1 MRANPT
7 RLRPLTGLACVAL
20 TLLGACSGGGGG
32 GGGSSGAGS
41 GGNGG
46 AADACTETARKQFTL
61 DVARQWYLFP
71 ELLPTA
77 VDLTQFEDAEQLLDH
92 LTATAREQGKDRHF
106 SYITTRA
113 EEQALLGDGQFIG
126 FGFRTRTD
134 EGNRA
139 FVTEVFESSPAAE
152 AGLSRGDEIVA
163 VDSGSGFVATG
174 ELLADGS
181 SISDAL
187 GPAEAG
193 VRRGLRLLNG
203 AAIREVSMAKRT
215 VTMDPVPDGYGIQV
229 LPLAGTSGVGYLNL
243 RSYIDT
249 ADPQLR
255 QAFNQF
261 RARGLDYFI
270 VDLRYNG
277 GGLVS
282 TAELLSDLLGGD
294 RARNDVQF
302 ALVHNADRSS
312 QNRTRFF
319 DARPESVRPVRIA
332 FLTTGATGSAS
343 EISINTMAPWV
354 EVAIVGG
361 NTLGKPVGQLAF
373 DLPKC
378 EDRLRIVTFR
388 TINALAQGDY
398 YDGLA
403 GTLRYACAAT
413 DTLDRPPGDA
423 TEGLTAAA
431 LEWLGTGAC
440 AALINQTSARSK
452 PSGSPSVAPPAL
464 PRQPSPAQLWMPGV
478 E

>member
-1 MRANPT
+1 MSVSTASR
-7 RLRPLTGLACVAL
+7 RCSIGLACTAL
-20 TLLGACSGGGGG
+20 VLLGACSGGGDGG
-32 GGGSSGAGS
+32 GGD

-46 AADACTETARKQFTL
+46 DGGLPSACSETARKQFTL
-61 DVARQWYLFP
+61 DVTRDWYLFP

-77 VDLTQFEDAEQLLDH
+77 VNLAEFEDAEQLLDH
-92 LTATAREQGKDRHF
+92 LTATAREQRKDRHF
-106 SYITTRA
+106 SYLTTRA
-113 EEQALLGDGQFIG
+113 EEDALLGDGQFVG

-134 EGNRA
+134 DGNRP
-139 FVTEVFESSPAAE
+139 FVTEVFESGPAAE
-152 AGLSRGDEIVA
+152 AGLRRGDEIVA
-163 VDSGSGFVATG
+163 VDAGSGFVATG

-181 SISDAL
+181 TISDAL

-203 AAIREVSMAKRT
+203 GATREVAMTKRT
-215 VTMDPVPDGYGIQV
+215 VTIDPVSDLYGSTV
-229 LPLAGTSGVGYLNL
+229 LPLQGTAGVGYVNL
-243 RSYIDT
+243 RSYIGT
-249 ADPQLR
+249 ADAQLR
-255 QAFNQF
+255 QAYNQF

-282 TAELLSDLLGGD
+282 TAELLNDLLGGA
-294 RARNDVQF
+294 RARNDVQL

-319 DARPESVRPVRIA
+319 NSKAESVQPVRIA

-343 EISINTMAPWV
+343 EISINSMAPWV
-354 EVAIVGG
+354 EVAIVGE

-373 DLPKC
+373 DLPNC
-378 EDRLRIVTFR
+378 QDRLRLVTFR

-413 DTLDRPPGDA
+413 DTLDRPLGDA
-423 TEGLTAAA
+423 AEGLTAAA
-431 LEWLGTGAC
+431 LQWLGTGAC
-440 AALINQTSARSK
+440 GSVITQAPARSK
-452 PSGSPSVAPPAL
+452 PTGQPSAGRPELAN
-464 PRQPSPAQLWMPGV
+464 QPSPTRLWMPGV

>member
-1 MRANPT
+1 MRATPA
-7 RLRPLTGLACVAL
+7 RLRPLTGFACVAV
-20 TLLGACSGGGGG
+20 TLLAACGGGGG
-32 GGGSSGAGS
+32 GGGGAGS
-41 GGNGG
+41 GSSGGNDG
-46 AADACTETARKQFTL
+46 AADACTEAERKQFTL

-71 ELLPTA
+71 ELLPA
-77 VDLTQFEDAEQLLDH
+77 NVDPRQFEDAEQLLDH
-92 LTATAREQGKDRHF
+92 LTATAREQGKDRYF
-106 SYITTRA
+106 SYLTTRSG
-113 EEQALLGDGQFIG
+113 EQALLGDGQFVG

-134 EGNRA
+134 AGSRV

-152 AGLSRGDEIVA
+152 AGLRRGDEILA
-163 VDSGSGFVATG
+163 VDAGSGFVATTD
-174 ELLADGS
+174 LLTDGRT
-181 SISDAL
+181 ISEAL

-193 VRRGLRLLNG
+193 IRRGLRLLG
-203 AAIREVSMAKRT
+203 SGGIREVSLAKRS
-215 VTMDPVPDGYGIQV
+215 VTMDPVPDDYGIQI
-229 LPLAGTSGVGYLNL
+229 LPLAGTAGVGYLNL
-243 RSYIDT
+243 RSYVGS

-282 TAELLSDLLGGD
+282 TAELLSDLLGGA

-319 DARPESVRPVRIA
+319 DSRPESVRPVRIA

-413 DTLDRPPGDA
+413 DTLDRRPGDA

-440 AALINQTSARSK
+440 TSLVNQTPARSK
-452 PSGSPSVAPPAL
+452 PSGEPPNSRPGL
-464 PRQPSPAQLWMPGV
+464 PGQPSPAQLWMPGV

>member
-1 MRANPT
+1 MRANPA
-7 RLRPLTGLACVAL
+7 LPRPLTGLAFAAL
-20 TLLGACSGGGGG
+20 TLLGACSSGSGDGGGG
-32 GGGSSGAGS
+32 GGGSE
-41 GGNGG
+41 GGGG
-46 AADACTETARKQFTL
+46 ASAVCTEMARKQFTL

-92 LTATAREQGKDRHF
+92 LTATARDQGKDRYF
-106 SYITTRA
+106 SYLTTRT

-139 FVTEVFESSPAAE
+139 FVTEVFESSPGAE
-152 AGLSRGDEIVA
+152 AALRRGDEIIA
-163 VDSGSGFVATG
+163 VDSGSGFVPTG
-174 ELLADGS
+174 DLLADGGT
-181 SISDAL
+181 ISDAL

-193 VRRGLRLLNG
+193 VRRGLRLLG
-203 AAIREVSMAKRT
+203 DGGIREISMVKRT
-215 VTMDPVPDGYGIQV
+215 VTIDPVPDGYGIQV
-229 LPLAGTSGVGYLNL
+229 LPLAGTAGVGYLNL
-243 RSYIDT
+243 RSYVGT

-261 RARGLDYFI
+261 RGRGLDYFI

-282 TAELLSDLLGGD
+282 TAELLSDLLGGG

-319 DARPESVRPVRIA
+319 DARTESVRPVRIA

-354 EVAIVGG
+354 EVAIVGA

-373 DLPKC
+373 DLPGC
-378 EDRLRIVTFR
+378 EDRLRLVTFR

-403 GTLRYACAAT
+403 DTLRYACAAT
-413 DTLDRPPGDA
+413 DTLDRPLGDA
-423 TEGLTAAA
+423 AEGLTAAA

-440 AALINQTSARSK
+440 TSLINETPARGK
-452 PSGSPSVAPPAL
+452 PSGGPSSFRTEI